1 MNIVIVNGSHR
12 KDGATAFILNAICQQ
27 LKKYK
32 DIDIYMVHAADMKLN
47 YCVGCGVCY
56 QQGACIFKDDIEQL
70 SSKIR
75 NAYGIILGSPTYA
88 CNVSAQMKTIIDRGH
103 FIMEQSLYG
112 KYAISVTTYENY
124 GGRDCAKILNRLLTY
139 SGATLCGTIAFR
151 KKASS
156 NLLENPRLTKK
167 IQKNAGRIYCDIT
180 KKHRH
185 IFQSIKHFII
195 LRMGIRPFIL
205 SNRTRY
211 GGVINRW
218 EAEQIRNI
226 YKGRELYK

>member
-139 SGATLCGTIAFR
+139 SGATLCGTISFR

-167 IQKNAGRIYCDIT
+167 IQKTANRFYCDISQIPRGN
-180 KKHRH
+180 KRRRH
-185 IFQSIKHFII
+185 IFQSIKHFMIF
-195 LRMGIRPFIL
+195 RMGIQPFVL
-205 SNRTRY
+205 NNRTRY
-211 GGVINRW
+211 RGVIKHWSSR
-218 EAEQIRNI
+218 R
-226 YKGRELYK
+226 